1 MLRSFVPEQFFL
13 DSKQL
18 VSSIPPHGRSLK
30 LLEPER
36 RSTMKSKLSSLTCMA
51 AILLLAPVCV
61 ADSNNQSKVLKQQ
74 ERYTLS
80 LELEF
85 SKKQQNPLEQAIS
98 VLFDVGPNGYAT
110 GFLVGNGLVMT
121 AYHVISGNLST
132 TKKVMLG
139 YKATDV
145 LSVKVFVDGCR
156 AKVIKVD
163 KEADLA
169 LLEMCRSSKLAK
181 APKFQTAPAKD
192 DKLFLIARPHGDK
205 VVSHGS
211 FYGNYMLGTQE
222 YWSVKIDSRD
232 GFSGSPV
239 YNSNAEV
246 VGVFSGYDWSQ
257 KLALI
262 SPSIRAQKL
271 LEDYN
276 ATAKP

>member
-1 MLRSFVPEQFFL
+1 MN
-13 DSKQL
+13 
-18 VSSIPPHGRSLK
+18 
-30 LLEPER
+30 
-36 RSTMKSKLSSLTCMA
+36 SKLCSLTCIA
-51 AILLLAPVCV
+51 ALLLLAPVSL
-61 ADSNNQSKVLKQQ
+61 ADSKSSNRVLKQQ

-85 SKKQQNPLEQAIS
+85 SKKEQNPLEQAIS

-139 YKATDV
+139 FKGSDELA
-145 LSVKVFVDGCR
+145 VKVFVDGCR
-156 AKVIKVD
+156 ARVIKVD

-169 LLEMCRSSKLAK
+169 LLEMCRNSKNAK
-181 APKFQTAPAKD
+181 APVFQTAPNKD
-192 DKLFLIARPHGDK
+192 DQLYLIARPHGDK

-211 FYGNYMLGTQE
+211 FYGNYMLGNQE

-262 SPSIRAQKL
+262 SPSTRAQKL

>member
-1 MLRSFVPEQFFL
+1 MR
-13 DSKQL
+13 
-18 VSSIPPHGRSLK
+18 
-30 LLEPER
+30 
-36 RSTMKSKLSSLTCMA
+36 SKLCSLTCIA
-51 AILLLAPVCV
+51 ALLLLAPVCV
-61 ADSNNQSKVLKQQ
+61 ADSKSSSRMLKQQ

-85 SKKQQNPLEQAIS
+85 TKKDQNPLEQAIS

-139 YKATDV
+139 FKASDE
-145 LSVKVFVDGCR
+145 LSVKVYVDGCR

-169 LLEMCRSSKLAK
+169 LLEMCRNSKNAK
-181 APKFQTAPAKD
+181 APVFQTAPSKD

-205 VVSHGS
+205 IVSHGS

-271 LEDYN
+271 LEEYN

>member
-1 MLRSFVPEQFFL
+1 
-13 DSKQL
+13 
-18 VSSIPPHGRSLK
+18 
-30 LLEPER
+30 
-36 RSTMKSKLSSLTCMA
+36 MKSQLCSLTCIA
-51 AILLLAPVCV
+51 ALVMVLLAPVSA
-61 ADSNNQSKVLKQQ
+61 ADSKSANRMLKQQ

-85 SKKQQNPLEQAIS
+85 SKKEQNPLEQAIS

-121 AYHVISGNLST
+121 AYHVISGNLSA

-139 YKATDV
+139 FKASDE
-145 LSVKVFVDGCR
+145 LSVKVYVDGCR
-156 AKVIKVD
+156 AKVKKVD

-169 LLEMCRSSKLAK
+169 LLEMCRGSKNTK
-181 APKFQTAPAKD
+181 APKFQTAPNKD
-192 DKLFLIARPHGDK
+192 DKLVLIARPHGDK
-205 VVSHGS
+205 VVTHGS
-211 FYGNYMLGTQE
+211 FYGNYMLGNQE

-239 YNSNAEV
+239 YNSDAEV

-262 SPSIRAQKL
+262 SPSFRAQKL

-276 ATAKP
+276 STAKP

>member
-1 MLRSFVPEQFFL
+1 
-13 DSKQL
+13 
-18 VSSIPPHGRSLK
+18 
-30 LLEPER
+30 
-36 RSTMKSKLSSLTCMA
+36 MKSKLTGFTCMA
-51 AILLLAPVCV
+51 LVALLLAPVCV
-61 ADSNNQSKVLKQQ
+61 ADSNSSRVLKQQ

-85 SKKQQNPLEQAIS
+85 TKKDQNPLEHAIS

-121 AYHVISGNLST
+121 AYHVISGNLSN

-139 YKATDV
+139 FRPNDQLA
-145 LSVKVFVDGCR
+145 VKVYVEGCR
-156 AKVIKVD
+156 AKVLMVD

-169 LLEMCRSSKLAK
+169 LLEMCRNSKTAK
-181 APKFQTAPAKD
+181 APVFQTAPSKN
-192 DKLFLIARPHGDK
+192 DKIFLIARPHGDK
-205 VVSHGS
+205 IVSHGS
-211 FYGNYMLGTQE
+211 FYGNYMLGNQE

-239 YNSNAEV
+239 YNQRAEV

-276 ATAKP
+276 ANPRP

>member
-1 MLRSFVPEQFFL
+1 
-13 DSKQL
+13 
-18 VSSIPPHGRSLK
+18 
-30 LLEPER
+30 
-36 RSTMKSKLSSLTCMA
+36 MKSKLCSLTCIA
-51 AILLLAPVCV
+51 ALLLLAPVCV
-61 ADSNNQSKVLKQQ
+61 ADSKSPNRVLKQQ

-85 SKKQQNPLEQAIS
+85 SKKEQNPLEQAIS

-139 YKATDV
+139 FKANDE
-145 LSVKVFVDGCR
+145 LAVKVFVDGCR

-169 LLEMCRSSKLAK
+169 LLEMCRNSKNAK
-181 APKFQTAPAKD
+181 APVFQTSPVKD

-239 YNSNAEV
+239 YNSKAEV

>member
-1 MLRSFVPEQFFL
+1 
-13 DSKQL
+13 
-18 VSSIPPHGRSLK
+18 
-30 LLEPER
+30 
-36 RSTMKSKLSSLTCMA
+36 MKSKLCSLTCIA
-51 AILLLAPVCV
+51 ALLLLAPVSL
-61 ADSNNQSKVLKQQ
+61 ADSKSSNRVLKQQ

-85 SKKQQNPLEQAIS
+85 SKKEQNPLEQAIS

-132 TKKVMLG
+132 TKKIMLG
-139 YKATDV
+139 FKASDE
-145 LSVKVFVDGCR
+145 LAVKVFVDGCR

-169 LLEMCRSSKLAK
+169 LLEMCRNSKNAK
-181 APKFQTAPAKD
+181 APVFQTAPSKD

-211 FYGNYMLGTQE
+211 FYGNYMLGNQE

-262 SPSIRAQKL
+262 SPSTRAQKL
-271 LEDYN
+271 LDDYN
-276 ATAKP
+276 ATSKP

>member
-1 MLRSFVPEQFFL
+1 
-13 DSKQL
+13 
-18 VSSIPPHGRSLK
+18 
-30 LLEPER
+30 
-36 RSTMKSKLSSLTCMA
+36 MKSKLCRLTCLA
-51 AILLLAPVCV
+51 ALITLVFPPVCF
-61 ADSNNQSKVLKQQ
+61 ADKSASRMLKQQ

-85 SKKQQNPLEQAIS
+85 TKKEQNPLEHAIS

-121 AYHVISGNLST
+121 AYHVISGNLSS

-139 YKATDV
+139 FKASDE
-145 LSVKVFVDGCR
+145 LAVKVFVDGCR

-169 LLEMCRSSKLAK
+169 LLEMCRNSKTAK
-181 APKFQTAPAKD
+181 APKFQTAPTKD

-211 FYGNYMLGTQE
+211 FYGNYMLGNQE

-262 SPSIRAQKL
+262 SPSTRAQKL
-271 LEDYN
+271 LDEYN
-276 ATAKP
+276 AENP

>member
-1 MLRSFVPEQFFL
+1 MN
-13 DSKQL
+13 
-18 VSSIPPHGRSLK
+18 
-30 LLEPER
+30 
-36 RSTMKSKLSSLTCMA
+36 SKLCSLTCIA
-51 AILLLAPVCV
+51 ALLLLAPVSL
-61 ADSNNQSKVLKQQ
+61 ADSKSSNRVLKQQ

-85 SKKQQNPLEQAIS
+85 SKKEQNPLEQAIS

-121 AYHVISGNLST
+121 AYHVISGNLSS

-139 YKATDV
+139 FKASDE
-145 LSVKVFVDGCR
+145 LAVKVFVDGCR

-169 LLEMCRSSKLAK
+169 LLEMCHNSKNAK
-181 APKFQTAPAKD
+181 APVFQTAPSKD
-192 DKLFLIARPHGDK
+192 DKLYLIARPHGDK

-211 FYGNYMLGTQE
+211 FYGNYMLGNQE

-262 SPSIRAQKL
+262 SPSTRAQKL

-276 ATAKP
+276 ATTRP

>member
-1 MLRSFVPEQFFL
+1 
-13 DSKQL
+13 
-18 VSSIPPHGRSLK
+18 
-30 LLEPER
+30 
-36 RSTMKSKLSSLTCMA
+36 MKSKLCSLTCIA
-51 AILLLAPVCV
+51 ALLLLAPVSL
-61 ADSNNQSKVLKQQ
+61 ADSKSSNRMLKQQ
-74 ERYTLS
+74 ERFTLS

-85 SKKQQNPLEQAIS
+85 SKKEQNPLEQAIS

-139 YKATDV
+139 FKSSDELA
-145 LSVKVFVDGCR
+145 VKVYVDGCR

-169 LLEMCRSSKLAK
+169 LLEMCRNSKNAK
-181 APKFQTAPAKD
+181 APIFQTAPSKD

-211 FYGNYMLGTQE
+211 FYGNYMLGNQE

-262 SPSIRAQKL
+262 SPSTRAQKL

>member
-1 MLRSFVPEQFFL
+1 MKRKLACLTSMA
-13 DSKQL
+13 L
-18 VSSIPPHGRSLK
+18 V
-30 LLEPER
+30 
-36 RSTMKSKLSSLTCMA
+36 T
-51 AILLLAPVCV
+51 LLLTPLCV
-61 ADSNNQSKVLKQQ
+61 ADTSTSRMLKQQ

-85 SKKQQNPLEQAIS
+85 TKKDQNALEHAMS

-121 AYHVISGNLST
+121 AYHVISGNLSG
-132 TKKVMLG
+132 TKKIMLG
-139 YKATDV
+139 FRPEDE
-145 LSVKVFVDGCR
+145 LNVKVYIEGCR

-169 LLEMCRSSKLAK
+169 LLEMCRSSKDAK
-181 APKFQTAPAKD
+181 PPTFQTAPTKD
-192 DKLFLIARPHGDK
+192 DKLVLIARPHGDK
-205 VVSHGS
+205 VISHGS
-211 FYGNYMLGTQE
+211 FYGNYMLGNQE

-239 YNSNAEV
+239 YNSKAEV

-271 LEDYN
+271 LEDYHS
-276 ATAKP
+276 TKP

>member
-1 MLRSFVPEQFFL
+1 
-13 DSKQL
+13 
-18 VSSIPPHGRSLK
+18 
-30 LLEPER
+30 
-36 RSTMKSKLSSLTCMA
+36 MA
-51 AILLLAPVCV
+51 ALVTLVFPPVCF
-61 ADSNNQSKVLKQQ
+61 ADKSASRMLKQQ

-85 SKKQQNPLEQAIS
+85 TKKEQNALEHAIS

-121 AYHVISGNLST
+121 AYHVISGNLSN

-139 YKATDV
+139 FKASDE

-156 AKVIKVD
+156 AKVIRVD

-169 LLEMCRSSKLAK
+169 LLEMCRNSKNAK
-181 APKFQTAPAKD
+181 TPKFQTAPNKD

-211 FYGNYMLGTQE
+211 FYGNYMLGSQE

-239 YNSNAEV
+239 YNTTGEV

-262 SPSIRAQKL
+262 SPSTRAQKL
-271 LEDYN
+271 LEDYQASSN
-276 ATAKP
+276 P

>member
-1 MLRSFVPEQFFL
+1 MQ
-13 DSKQL
+13 
-18 VSSIPPHGRSLK
+18 
-30 LLEPER
+30 
-36 RSTMKSKLSSLTCMA
+36 SKLASLTCLA
-51 AILLLAPVCV
+51 LVSLLLTPICL
-61 ADSNNQSKVLKQQ
+61 ADSTSTKILKQQ

-85 SKKQQNPLEQAIS
+85 TKKEQNPLEHAIS

-121 AYHVISGNLST
+121 AYHVISGNLSN

-139 YKATDV
+139 FRTNDE
-145 LSVKVFVDGCR
+145 LNVKVYVEGCR

-163 KEADLA
+163 KESDLA
-169 LLEMCRSSKLAK
+169 LLEMCHSSKEAK
-181 APKFQTAPAKD
+181 APTFQTSPSKD
-192 DKLFLIARPHGDK
+192 DKLVLIARPHGDK

-211 FYGNYMLGTQE
+211 FYGNYMLGNQE

-239 YNSNAEV
+239 YNSKAEV

-271 LEDYN
+271 LEEYHADP
-276 ATAKP
+276 KP

>member
-1 MLRSFVPEQFFL
+1 M
-13 DSKQL
+13 K
-18 VSSIPPHGRSLK
+18 K
-30 LLEPER
+30 LC
-36 RSTMKSKLSSLTCMA
+36 SLTCMA

-61 ADSNNQSKVLKQQ
+61 ADSNKSQSRLLKQQ

-85 SKKQQNPLEQAIS
+85 TKKEQNPLEQAIS

-139 YKATDV
+139 FKASDE

-156 AKVIKVD
+156 AKVIRVD

-169 LLEMCRSSKLAK
+169 LLEMCRGSKHAQ
-181 APKFQTAPAKD
+181 APKFQTAPNKD

-211 FYGNYMLGTQE
+211 FYGNYMLGNQE

-239 YNSNAEV
+239 YNQNAEV

-271 LEDYN
+271 LDDYN

>member
-1 MLRSFVPEQFFL
+1 M
-13 DSKQL
+13 
-18 VSSIPPHGRSLK
+18 
-30 LLEPER
+30 
-36 RSTMKSKLSSLTCMA
+36 
-51 AILLLAPVCV
+51 LLLAPVSA
-61 ADSNNQSKVLKQQ
+61 ADSKSANKMLKQQ

-85 SKKQQNPLEQAIS
+85 SKKEQNPLEQAIS

-121 AYHVISGNLST
+121 AYHVISGNLSA

-139 YKATDV
+139 FKASDE

-156 AKVIKVD
+156 AKVMKVD

-169 LLEMCRSSKLAK
+169 LLEMCRGSKHAQ
-181 APKFQTAPAKD
+181 APKFQTAPNKD

-211 FYGNYMLGTQE
+211 FYGNYMLGNQE

-276 ATAKP
+276 ATPKP

>member
-1 MLRSFVPEQFFL
+1 
-13 DSKQL
+13 
-18 VSSIPPHGRSLK
+18 
-30 LLEPER
+30 
-36 RSTMKSKLSSLTCMA
+36 MKSKLCSLTCMA
-51 AILLLAPVCV
+51 VLLLLVPVCV
-61 ADSNNQSKVLKQQ
+61 ADNKQNRLLKQQ

-85 SKKQQNPLEQAIS
+85 SKKEQNPLEQAIS

-139 YKATDV
+139 FKASDE

-169 LLEMCRSSKLAK
+169 LLEMCRNSKTAK
-181 APKFQTAPAKD
+181 APKFQTAPNKD

-211 FYGNYMLGTQE
+211 FYGNYMLGNQE

-239 YNSNAEV
+239 YNTDGEV

-271 LEDYN
+271 LEDYI

>member
-1 MLRSFVPEQFFL
+1 
-13 DSKQL
+13 
-18 VSSIPPHGRSLK
+18 
-30 LLEPER
+30 
-36 RSTMKSKLSSLTCMA
+36 MKSKLCSLTCIA
-51 AILLLAPVCV
+51 VFLLLTPVCL
-61 ADSNNQSKVLKQQ
+61 ADKNRSKMLKQQ

-110 GFLVGNGLVMT
+110 GFLVGDGLVMT

-139 YKATDV
+139 FKANDELT
-145 LSVKVFVDGCR
+145 VKVFVDGCR

-169 LLEMCRSSKLAK
+169 LLEMCRGSKAK
-181 APKFQTAPAKD
+181 APVFQTAPNKD

-211 FYGNYMLGTQE
+211 FIGNYMLGNQE

-239 YNSNAEV
+239 YNANAEV

-276 ATAKP
+276 ATPKP

>member
-1 MLRSFVPEQFFL
+1 
-13 DSKQL
+13 
-18 VSSIPPHGRSLK
+18 
-30 LLEPER
+30 
-36 RSTMKSKLSSLTCMA
+36 MKSKLCSLTCMA
-51 AILLLAPVCV
+51 ALVIVLLAPVSA
-61 ADSNNQSKVLKQQ
+61 ADKSSSKIMKQQ

-110 GFLVGNGLVMT
+110 GFLVGDGLVMT
-121 AYHVISGNLST
+121 AYHVISGNLSS

-139 YKATDV
+139 FKASDELT
-145 LSVKVFVDGCR
+145 VKVFVDGCR
-156 AKVIKVD
+156 AKVLRVD

-169 LLEMCRSSKLAK
+169 LLEMCRNSKQAK
-181 APKFQTAPAKD
+181 APKFETAPNKD

-205 VVSHGS
+205 IVSHGS
-211 FYGNYMLGTQE
+211 FYGDYMLGNQE
-222 YWSVKIDSRD
+222 FWSVKIDSRD

-239 YNSNAEV
+239 YNSEAEV

-262 SPSIRAQKL
+262 SPSTRAQKL
-271 LEDYN
+271 LDDYN
-276 ATAKP
+276 AAPKP

>member
-1 MLRSFVPEQFFL
+1 MTR
-13 DSKQL
+13 
-18 VSSIPPHGRSLK
+18 K
-30 LLEPER
+30 LC
-36 RSTMKSKLSSLTCMA
+36 SLTCMA
-51 AILLLAPVCV
+51 ALVTLVFPPVCF
-61 ADSNNQSKVLKQQ
+61 ADKSASRMLKQQ

-85 SKKQQNPLEQAIS
+85 TKKEQNPLEHAIS

-121 AYHVISGNLST
+121 AYHVISGNLSS

-139 YKATDV
+139 FKPSDE
-145 LSVKVFVDGCR
+145 LNVKVFVDGCR
-156 AKVIKVD
+156 AKVLRVD

-169 LLEMCRSSKLAK
+169 LLEMCRNSKDAK
-181 APKFQTAPAKD
+181 APKFQTAPSKD

-211 FYGNYMLGTQE
+211 FYGNYMLGNQE

-262 SPSIRAQKL
+262 SPSTRAQKL
-271 LEDYN
+271 LEDYQASN
-276 ATAKP
+276 P

>member
-1 MLRSFVPEQFFL
+1 MNRKLARL
-13 DSKQL
+13 TTMAL
-18 VSSIPPHGRSLK
+18 VTV
-30 LLEPER
+30 LLTP
-36 RSTMKSKLSSLTCMA
+36 L
-51 AILLLAPVCV
+51 CV
-61 ADSNNQSKVLKQQ
+61 AETSTSRMLKQQ

-85 SKKQQNPLEQAIS
+85 TKKDQNAIEHAIS

-121 AYHVISGNLST
+121 AYHVISGNLSN
-132 TKKVMLG
+132 TKKIMLG
-139 YKATDV
+139 FRPEDE
-145 LSVKVFVDGCR
+145 LNVKVYIEGCR

-169 LLEMCRSSKLAK
+169 LLEMCRNSREAK
-181 APKFQTAPAKD
+181 APTFQTSPTKD
-192 DKLFLIARPHGDK
+192 DKLVLIARPHGDK
-205 VVSHGS
+205 VISHGS

-239 YNSNAEV
+239 YNSKAEV

-271 LEDYN
+271 LEDYRS
-276 ATAKP
+276 TKP

>member
-1 MLRSFVPEQFFL
+1 MNRKLARL
-13 DSKQL
+13 TTMAL
-18 VSSIPPHGRSLK
+18 V
-30 LLEPER
+30 
-36 RSTMKSKLSSLTCMA
+36 T
-51 AILLLAPVCV
+51 LLLTPLCV
-61 ADSNNQSKVLKQQ
+61 AETSTSRMLKQQ

-85 SKKQQNPLEQAIS
+85 TKKEQNAIEHAIS

-121 AYHVISGNLST
+121 AYHVISGNLSG
-132 TKKVMLG
+132 TKKIMLG
-139 YKATDV
+139 FRPEDE
-145 LSVKVFVDGCR
+145 LNVKVFIEGCR

-169 LLEMCRSSKLAK
+169 LLEMCRSSKEAK
-181 APKFQTAPAKD
+181 PPTFQTSPTKD
-192 DKLFLIARPHGDK
+192 DKLVLIARPHGDK
-205 VVSHGS
+205 VISHGS
-211 FYGNYMLGTQE
+211 FYGNYMLGNQE

-239 YNSNAEV
+239 YNSKAEV
-246 VGVFSGYDWSQ
+246 VGVFSGYDWAQ

-271 LEDYN
+271 LEDYHSN
-276 ATAKP
+276 KP

>member
-1 MLRSFVPEQFFL
+1 MNKTEV
-13 DSKQL
+13 
-18 VSSIPPHGRSLK
+18 
-30 LLEPER
+30 
-36 RSTMKSKLSSLTCMA
+36 TMKKLCSLSCMA
-51 AILLLAPVCV
+51 ALVTLMLAPVCS
-61 ADSNNQSKVLKQQ
+61 AENNAAKVLKQQ

-85 SKKQQNPLEQAIS
+85 TKKEQNPLEHAIS

-139 YKATDV
+139 FKASDE
-145 LSVKVFVDGCR
+145 LAVKVFVDGCR
-156 AKVIKVD
+156 AKVMKVD

-169 LLEMCRSSKLAK
+169 LLEMCRNSKTAK
-181 APKFQTAPAKD
+181 APKFQTAPNKD

-211 FYGNYMLGTQE
+211 FYGNYMLGNQE

-262 SPSIRAQKL
+262 SPSTRAQKL
-271 LEDYN
+271 LEEYQAN
-276 ATAKP
+276 PNP

>member
-1 MLRSFVPEQFFL
+1 
-13 DSKQL
+13 
-18 VSSIPPHGRSLK
+18 
-30 LLEPER
+30 
-36 RSTMKSKLSSLTCMA
+36 MA
-51 AILLLAPVCV
+51 ALVTLMLAPVCL
-61 ADSNNQSKVLKQQ
+61 ADKNTSKVMKQQ

-85 SKKQQNPLEQAIS
+85 TKKEQNPLEHAIS

-139 YKATDV
+139 FKASDE
-145 LSVKVFVDGCR
+145 LAVKVFVDGCR

-169 LLEMCRSSKLAK
+169 LLEMCRNSKSAR
-181 APKFQTAPAKD
+181 APKFQTAPSRD

-205 VVSHGS
+205 IVSHGS
-211 FYGNYMLGTQE
+211 FYGNYMLGNQE

-262 SPSIRAQKL
+262 SPSTRAQKL
-271 LEDYN
+271 LEEYQAN
-276 ATAKP
+276 PNP

>member
-1 MLRSFVPEQFFL
+1 
-13 DSKQL
+13 
-18 VSSIPPHGRSLK
+18 
-30 LLEPER
+30 
-36 RSTMKSKLSSLTCMA
+36 MKSKLCTLTCMA
-51 AILLLAPVCV
+51 LVIFLLTPICLA
-61 ADSNNQSKVLKQQ
+61 DRSSSRMLKQQ

-85 SKKQQNPLEQAIS
+85 SKKEQNPLEHAIS

-121 AYHVISGNLST
+121 AYHVISGNLSS

-139 YKATDV
+139 FRADDQ

-169 LLEMCRSSKLAK
+169 LLEMCRNSKTAK
-181 APKFQTAPAKD
+181 APTFQTSPSKD

-205 VVSHGS
+205 VVTHGS
-211 FYGNYMLGTQE
+211 FYGNYMLGNQE

-239 YNSNAEV
+239 YNQKAEV

-276 ATAKP
+276 ATPKQP

>member
-1 MLRSFVPEQFFL
+1 MKR
-13 DSKQL
+13 
-18 VSSIPPHGRSLK
+18 K
-30 LLEPER
+30 LA
-36 RSTMKSKLSSLTCMA
+36 TLTCMA
-51 AILLLAPVCV
+51 LVTFLLTPICV
-61 ADSNNQSKVLKQQ
+61 ADTNSTRFLKQQ

-85 SKKQQNPLEQAIS
+85 TKKEQNPLEHAIS

-121 AYHVISGNLST
+121 AYHVISGNLSN

-139 YKATDV
+139 FRPKDE
-145 LSVKVFVDGCR
+145 LSVKVYVEGCR

-169 LLEMCRSSKLAK
+169 LLEMCRSSKSAK
-181 APKFQTAPAKD
+181 APTFQTAPTKD
-192 DKLFLIARPHGDK
+192 DKLYLIARPHGDK
-205 VVSHGS
+205 VVTHGS
-211 FYGNYMLGTQE
+211 FYGNYMLGNQE

-239 YNSNAEV
+239 YNAKAEV

-262 SPSIRAQKL
+262 SPSFRVQKL

-276 ATAKP
+276 STARP

>member
-1 MLRSFVPEQFFL
+1 
-13 DSKQL
+13 
-18 VSSIPPHGRSLK
+18 
-30 LLEPER
+30 
-36 RSTMKSKLSSLTCMA
+36 MKSKLYSLTCIA
-51 AILLLAPVCV
+51 ALLLLAPVCL
-61 ADSNNQSKVLKQQ
+61 ADSKSSSRMLKQQ

-85 SKKQQNPLEQAIS
+85 SKKEQNPLEQAIS

-139 YKATDV
+139 FKASDE
-145 LSVKVFVDGCR
+145 LSVKVYVDGCR
-156 AKVIKVD
+156 AKVIRVD

-169 LLEMCRSSKLAK
+169 LLEMCRNSKNAK
-181 APKFQTAPAKD
+181 APVFQTAPEKD

-239 YNSNAEV
+239 YNSKAEV

-276 ATAKP
+276 AAAKP

>member
-1 MLRSFVPEQFFL
+1 M
-13 DSKQL
+13 
-18 VSSIPPHGRSLK
+18 
-30 LLEPER
+30 
-36 RSTMKSKLSSLTCMA
+36 TSKLRSLTCMA

-61 ADSNNQSKVLKQQ
+61 ADSNNQSRMLKQQ

-85 SKKQQNPLEQAIS
+85 SKKEQNPLEQAIS

-139 YKATDV
+139 FKANDE

-169 LLEMCRSSKLAK
+169 LLEMCRNSKSAK
-181 APKFQTAPAKD
+181 APKFQTAPVKD

-211 FYGNYMLGTQE
+211 FYGNYMLGNQE

-257 KLALI
+257 KLAVI
-262 SPSIRAQKL
+262 SPGVRAQKL
-271 LEDYN
+271 IEAYI
-276 ATAKP
+276 AAGHP

>member
-1 MLRSFVPEQFFL
+1 
-13 DSKQL
+13 
-18 VSSIPPHGRSLK
+18 
-30 LLEPER
+30 
-36 RSTMKSKLSSLTCMA
+36 MKSKLCSLTCIA
-51 AILLLAPVCV
+51 ALVTLLLAPVSA
-61 ADSNNQSKVLKQQ
+61 ADSKSASRMLKQQ

-85 SKKQQNPLEQAIS
+85 SKKEQNPLEQAIS

-139 YKATDV
+139 FKASDE

-156 AKVIKVD
+156 AKVLKVD

-169 LLEMCRSSKLAK
+169 LLEMCRNLKSAK
-181 APKFQTAPAKD
+181 APKFNTAPVKD
-192 DKLFLIARPHGDK
+192 DKLYLIARPHGDK

-211 FYGNYMLGTQE
+211 FYGNYMLGNQE

-232 GFSGSPV
+232 GFSGDRKSTRL
-239 YNSNAEV
+239 NSSHE
-246 VGVFSGYDWSQ
+246 W
-257 KLALI
+257 
-262 SPSIRAQKL
+262 
-271 LEDYN
+271 
-276 ATAKP
+276 

>member
-1 MLRSFVPEQFFL
+1 
-13 DSKQL
+13 
-18 VSSIPPHGRSLK
+18 
-30 LLEPER
+30 
-36 RSTMKSKLSSLTCMA
+36 MKSKLCGLTSMALVIFLLTPISAADPSSSRM
-51 AILLLAPVCV
+51 
-61 ADSNNQSKVLKQQ
+61 LKQQ

-85 SKKQQNPLEQAIS
+85 SKKSQNPLEHAIS

-121 AYHVISGNLST
+121 AYHVISGNLSS

-139 YKATDV
+139 FRPEDE
-145 LSVKVFVDGCR
+145 LSVKVFVEGCR

-169 LLEMCRSSKLAK
+169 LLEMCRNSKSAK
-181 APKFQTAPAKD
+181 APTFQTSPTKD

-205 VVSHGS
+205 VVTHGS
-211 FYGNYMLGTQE
+211 FYGNYMLGNQE

-239 YNSNAEV
+239 YNSKAEV

-276 ATAKP
+276 AIPRP

>member
-1 MLRSFVPEQFFL
+1 
-13 DSKQL
+13 
-18 VSSIPPHGRSLK
+18 
-30 LLEPER
+30 
-36 RSTMKSKLSSLTCMA
+36 MKSKLYSLTCLA
-51 AILLLAPVCV
+51 ALVTLVFPPVCF
-61 ADSNNQSKVLKQQ
+61 ADKGKSASRMLKQQ

-85 SKKQQNPLEQAIS
+85 TKKEQNPLEHAIS

-139 YKATDV
+139 FKASDE

-156 AKVIKVD
+156 AKVIRVD

-169 LLEMCRSSKLAK
+169 LLEMCRNSKTAK

-262 SPSIRAQKL
+262 SPSTRAQKL
-271 LEDYN
+271 LDEYLAEN
-276 ATAKP
+276 P

>member
-1 MLRSFVPEQFFL
+1 
-13 DSKQL
+13 
-18 VSSIPPHGRSLK
+18 
-30 LLEPER
+30 
-36 RSTMKSKLSSLTCMA
+36 MKSKLCSLTCMA
-51 AILLLAPVCV
+51 AILLLAPLCL
-61 ADSNNQSKVLKQQ
+61 ADSNNQNKVLKQQ

-85 SKKQQNPLEQAIS
+85 SKKGQNPLEQAIS

-139 YKATDV
+139 FKATDE
-145 LSVKVFVDGCR
+145 LAVKVFVDGCR

-169 LLEMCRSSKLAK
+169 LLEMCHTSKLAK
-181 APKFQTAPAKD
+181 APKFQTAPNKD

-211 FYGNYMLGTQE
+211 FYGNYMLGNQE

-239 YNSNAEV
+239 YNSDAEV

-276 ATAKP
+276 ATVKP

>member
-1 MLRSFVPEQFFL
+1 MKRKLACLTSMA
-13 DSKQL
+13 L
-18 VSSIPPHGRSLK
+18 V
-30 LLEPER
+30 
-36 RSTMKSKLSSLTCMA
+36 T
-51 AILLLAPVCV
+51 LLLTPLCV
-61 ADSNNQSKVLKQQ
+61 ADPKASRMLKQQ

-85 SKKQQNPLEQAIS
+85 TKKDQNALEHAMS

-121 AYHVISGNLST
+121 AYHVISGNLSG
-132 TKKVMLG
+132 TKKIMLG
-139 YKATDV
+139 FRPEDE
-145 LSVKVFVDGCR
+145 LNVKVYIEGCR

-163 KEADLA
+163 KESDLA
-169 LLEMCRSSKLAK
+169 LLEMCRNSKAAK
-181 APKFQTAPAKD
+181 PPTFQTSPTKD
-192 DKLFLIARPHGDK
+192 DKLVLIARPHGDK
-205 VVSHGS
+205 VISHGS
-211 FYGNYMLGTQE
+211 FYGNYMLGNQE

-239 YNSNAEV
+239 YNSKAEV

-271 LEDYN
+271 LEDYHS
-276 ATAKP
+276 AKP